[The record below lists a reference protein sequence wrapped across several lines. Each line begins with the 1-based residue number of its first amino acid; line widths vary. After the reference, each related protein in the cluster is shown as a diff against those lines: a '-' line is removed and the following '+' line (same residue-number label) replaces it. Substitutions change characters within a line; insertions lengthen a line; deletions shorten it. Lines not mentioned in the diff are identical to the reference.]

1 MLVAVHGVYG
11 PDDSRG
17 HHPGNATHARLQWF
31 NLRWVDLL
39 RIRAFACNRHLRH
52 ADACF
57 TVGKGHMEEAEFY
70 GGAIGI
76 LHHVLVS
83 HLVLEGCG
91 AKSVANKDQD
101 SKSFGY
107 PLSEPVHNGAMAEP
121 WRSHGQTYI
130 FPL

>member
-1 MLVAVHGVYG
+1 
-11 PDDSRG
+11 
-17 HHPGNATHARLQWF
+17 
-31 NLRWVDLL
+31 
-39 RIRAFACNRHLRH
+39 
-52 ADACF
+52 
-57 TVGKGHMEEAEFY
+57 MEEAEFY